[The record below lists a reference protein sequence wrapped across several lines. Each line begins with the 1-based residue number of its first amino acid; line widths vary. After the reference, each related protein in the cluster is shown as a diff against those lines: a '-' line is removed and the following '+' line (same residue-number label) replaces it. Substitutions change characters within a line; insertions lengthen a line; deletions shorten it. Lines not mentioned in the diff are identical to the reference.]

1 MRISAMLISASLMAL
16 APGLMS
22 AEEIGVKST
31 SDLPPR
37 KVIVGTAMQA
47 LWGEYPGLEERL
59 KQLSGMID
67 RMAAESEKRYGRGL
81 DIAVLPEV
89 PVTGE
94 TSADIVASS
103 VAFDGA
109 VRDAFARKARE
120 RSDAAILIGIKGF

>member
-1 MRISAMLISASLMAL
+1 MRTSAMLISASLMAL
-16 APGLMS
+16 APGLMA

-47 LWGEYPGLEERL
+47 LWGEYPGLGERL

-81 DIAVLPEV
+81 DVPVLPQAA
-89 PVTGE
+89 VTSE
-94 TSADIVASS
+94 TSADILPSS
-103 VAFDGA
+103 VTLYD
-109 VRDAFARKARE
+109 
-120 RSDAAILIGIKGF
+120 